1 MADHAQLNRARA
13 TQRILDGPDAA
24 DARAA
29 LERTWRDPPG
39 VAGMLCAINHKT
51 IARRFIVTTF
61 AFFVAGGLLALAMRM
76 QLARPGNRLVG
87 ADLYARLFTIHG
99 TTMMFLFAVPVMQAV
114 AGYLIPLMIG
124 ARSVAFPRMNAY
136 AYWIFLFGG
145 LTLYGGFA
153 LGAGPASGWFSYVPL
168 AGPDYAIG
176 KGADIWAQMITFT
189 ELSALLE
196 AIVLITTILKM
207 RAPGM
212 SLNRLPL
219 FAWATL
225 VTQFMVLFA
234 MPAIMLAS
242 TALILDRLVGTQ
254 FYNPALGGDVLLW
267 QHLFW
272 FFGHPEVYLIFI
284 PALGFLS
291 SIIPT
296 FARRAI
302 FGYPAMVLALVATAF
317 LAFGLWVHHMFATS
331 VPALGKSF
339 FTAASVTIAIPSG
352 IQIFC
357 WIATLAT
364 GRLNLKTPL
373 LFVLAFFVIL
383 VAGGMT
389 GVMLGSAS
397 LDLQLHD
404 TYFVVA
410 HLHYVLLGG
419 AVFPLFGAFFYWFPK
434 MTGRLL
440 DETLGRWQFWL
451 FFVGFNVTFFP
462 MHLLGLEGM
471 PRRMWTYP
479 AGMGWSGMNLVAT
492 IGAWTI
498 GASVLLFVVNV
509 WRAWRRGA
517 PSTPDPWGGGTL
529 EWSVGAPPPA
539 HNFDVLPVV
548 RGRDPLWEATGAD
561 ARIACVSGLAADARE
576 VLLTTALDA
585 RPDLRMLFPPPSAWP
600 FIAALATTL
609 LFIGSIFTPTAVVW
623 GSVPVA
629 AALVAWFWPRR
640 GDHAT
645 ALSLE
650 LPPWDARAID
660 GGEVRRIPPS
670 RATLDVRALPT
681 FGFGARSPM
690 WWATFGLML
699 IEGTVFAIAIVA
711 YFYLRSVNATWPLNA
726 PPPDLRFGTLNTA
739 VLLVSLW
746 PNELA
751 RRAANRGERGRARR
765 WLTVCLAFALVFLVV
780 RGFEFTALHV
790 SWYTNAYG
798 SIVWLLLGLH
808 TTHLITDTIDTA
820 VLAVLLFTGPFE
832 GRRFVDTSENAVY
845 WYFVVLSWLPV
856 YAAVYLAPRL
866 QL

>member
-1 MADHAQLNRARA
+1 MADHAELKPSRVF
-13 TQRILDGPDAA
+13 DGPDVG
-24 DARAA
+24 DEARAA

-39 VAGMLCAINHKT
+39 FVGALSAINHKT
-51 IARRFIVTTF
+51 IARRFIATTF
-61 AFFVAGGLLALAMRM
+61 AFFLAAGLLALAMRT
-76 QLARPGNRLVG
+76 QLAVPGNRFVG
-87 ADLYARLFTIHG
+87 ADFYNRLFTMHG

-114 AGYLIPLMIG
+114 AGYLVPLMIG

-136 AYWIFLFGG
+136 AYWVFLFGG
-145 LTLYGGFA
+145 LTLYIGFA
-153 LGAGPASGWFSYVPL
+153 CGAAPASGWFSYVPL
-168 AGPDYAIG
+168 AGPDYATG
-176 KGADIWAQMITFT
+176 KGSDIWAQMITFT

-219 FAWATL
+219 FVWATL

-291 SIIPT
+291 AIIPT
-296 FARRAI
+296 FARRSI
-302 FGYPAMVLALVATAF
+302 VGYPAMVLALVATAF

-339 FTAASVTIAIPSG
+339 FTAASVMIAIPSG

-357 WIATLAT
+357 WVATLAT

-383 VAGGMT
+383 VLGGLT

-471 PRRMWTYP
+471 PRRVWTYP
-479 AGMGWSGMNLVAT
+479 AGMGWSGMNLAAT

-498 GASVLLFVVNV
+498 GASVLLFIVNV

-517 PSTPDPWGGGTL
+517 PATADPWGGGTL

-548 RGRDPLWEATGAD
+548 RGRDPRWETTGPD
-561 ARIACVSGLAADARE
+561 ARIDSVSGLAADARE

-585 RPDLRMLFPPPSAWP
+585 RPDLRMLFPSPSLWP
-600 FIAALATTL
+600 LIAALATTL
-609 LFIGSIFTPTAVVW
+609 LFIDSIFTPSAVIW

-629 AALVAWFWPRR
+629 IALIAWFWPRR
-640 GDHAT
+640 DDHAT
-645 ALSLE
+645 AVSLE
-650 LPPWDARAID
+650 LPPWDARVCE
-660 GGEVRRIPPS
+660 GGEVRRTCAS
-670 RATLDVRALPT
+670 RATIDVRALPS

-690 WWATFGLML
+690 WWATLGLML
-699 IEGTVFAIAIVA
+699 IEGTVFAIAVVM
-711 YFYLRSVNATWPLNA
+711 YFYLRSANATWPLNA
-726 PPPDLRFGTLNTA
+726 PPPDWRWGTLNTF
-739 VLLVSLW
+739 VLLASLL
-746 PNELA
+746 PNEAA
-751 RRAANRGERGRARR
+751 RRAANRGDRAGSRF
-765 WLTVCLAFALVFLVV
+765 WLSVCLGFALVFLIV
-780 RGFEFTALHV
+780 RAVEFTALNV

-808 TTHLITDTIDTA
+808 TTHLITDTVDTA

-845 WYFVVLSWLPV
+845 WYFVVLSWLPI
-856 YAAVYLAPRL
+856 YAVVYLAPRL
-866 QL
+866 QI